1 MAESWVD
8 AYVKCPFY
16 KFEKGHEIN
25 CENIIDTEQ
34 TCRHRFPLK
43 ADKTRHMSRFCCSQY
58 ENCIY
63 YRALLQMKYGDELS
77 E

>member
-16 KFEKGHEIN
+16 KSEKGFDIN
-25 CENIIDTEQ
+25 CENIIEAEQ

-43 ADKTRHMSRFCCSQY
+43 VDKTRHMSRFCCSQY
-58 ENCIY
+58 ENCVY
-63 YRALLQMKYGDELS
+63 YRAMIQLKYENELS